1 MREYVFDEFGYFSAD
16 DCKALA
22 TALDGKTFMNFK
34 VRFSNYAGNCT
45 IILEADAPE
54 YTEADVKTMFMH
66 VALSTMADIIRK
78 HNN

>member
-1 MREYVFDEFGYFSAD
+1 MREYVFDELGYFSAD

-45 IILEADAPE
+45 IIVEADAPE
-54 YTEADVKTMFMH
+54 YTEANVKTMFMH
-66 VALSTMADIIRK
+66 VALTTLAEIIR
-78 HNN
+78 NREN